1 MRRLLTLV
9 GLLLATIPATAQA
22 AQSANVKQVASIPT
36 LAGAI
41 SINFIGDTMFVSTV
55 HGVYSYDVADPAAPK
70 LLGALPMY
78 IWENEDVDV
87 DRVHKRLFVSRDPR
101 GFTSP
106 AIPGNVF
113 PYGAVHIID
122 VSDPA
127 KLAELNVFLV
137 PAGHT
142 TTCINRCDT
151 IWTAGPG
158 ANAVTNAGLDG
169 RPIYATDVT
178 DPMNPKPCPAPIDI
192 DHNDGKSGYVHDV
205 QVDKQGIAWVT
216 GQGGV
221 RGYWTRGRHLDP
233 LTGKR
238 TTAT

>member
-1 MRRLLTLV
+1 MKRRLLVALGVALTLAPAANA
-9 GLLLATIPATAQA
+9 ATSP
-22 AQSANVKQVASIPT
+22 NVKHVAQIPT

-41 SINFIGDTMFVSTV
+41 SINFIGDTMFVSTA
-55 HGVYSYDVADPAAPK
+55 HGLYSYDVKDPAHPA

-87 DRVHKRLFVSRDPR
+87 DAKRQRLFISRDPR

-106 AIPGNVF
+106 GIPGNVF

-122 VSDPA
+122 VSDP
-127 KLAELNVFLV
+127 KNLEQLNMFLV

-142 TTCINRCDT
+142 TTCVNRCDT

-158 ANAVTNAGLDG
+158 ASAVTNPGLDG

-178 DPMNPKPCPAPIDI
+178 DP
-192 DHNDGKSGYVHDV
+192 
-205 QVDKQGIAWVT
+205 
-216 GQGGV
+216 
-221 RGYWTRGRHLDP
+221 
-233 LTGKR
+233 
-238 TTAT
+238 